1 MKKTI
6 LSIIAFAC
14 AATTWAGDWT
24 PSKYDAN
31 APVGFATLGEGTTGS
46 NDENPIIVE
55 DEAAFK
61 KAMKGTEKATI
72 YLKGTITVNGQ
83 IGISG
88 AENKTVY
95 GLPGSMLEN
104 PNDDTPAEDT
114 DEAKQAAIAKTGVL
128 KLDNCKNIIMRN
140 ITFKSAGACD
150 FNARDNMIIQAS
162 NHIWIDHCDFQDGVD
177 GNFDIVHASDFIS
190 VTWCR
195 FRYLKS
201 PRAHGFGGSS
211 DAHAFSNLIGNSDNR
226 STDEGFLHVTF
237 ANCWWDRGCVERMPR
252 VRFGQVHLINCLY
265 DSPEAKYGIGV
276 GYKANVYVEK
286 CAFFGVPKSKL
297 LKNPWKNQAS
307 KEGFTDYNII
317 LKDCFQADDVQSRSG
332 QGIYFIP
339 SDAYKYDSYSADRVK
354 GVLCKKSNGAGATLQ
369 IAEPNL

>member
-1 MKKTI
+1 MKI
-6 LSIIAFAC
+6 RHL
-14 AATTWAGDWT
+14 
-24 PSKYDAN
+24 
-31 APVGFATLGEGTTGS
+31 
-46 NDENPIIVE
+46 
-55 DEAAFK
+55 
-61 KAMKGTEKATI
+61 
-72 YLKGTITVNGQ
+72 
-83 IGISG
+83 
-88 AENKTVY
+88 
-95 GLPGSMLEN
+95 
-104 PNDDTPAEDT
+104 
-114 DEAKQAAIAKTGVL
+114 
-128 KLDNCKNIIMRN
+128 R
-140 ITFKSAGACD
+140 
-150 FNARDNMIIQAS
+150 R
-162 NHIWIDHCDFQDGVD
+162 
-177 GNFDIVHASDFIS
+177 
-190 VTWCR
+190 
-195 FRYLKS
+195 
-201 PRAHGFGGSS
+201 SS
-211 DAHAFSNLIGNSDNR
+211 QE
-226 STDEGFLHVTF
+226 TDEGFLHVTF

-297 LKNPWKNQAS
+297 LKNPWKNQAT